1 MDMTIEQLKELIKG
15 VIADLKK
22 EEAVKKV
29 EEEIKTENE
38 VHDDIVENLEEKKD
52 AIESGVVQNS
62 EPSKIQNQCDSVQN
76 ECGDKKTEVKNAEES
91 DKSEVTEEVKAEVK
105 EEIQEGKEEG
115 KTKEEIKEEVK
126 EEIAEEKEEEKK
138 EKKEEVIKIEALNSA
153 PTAFKDVS
161 GKDKWMNL
169 HGQEFWDYLAKHPE
183 IKG

>member
-1 MDMTIEQLKELIKG
+1 MEMTIEQLKELIKG

-38 VHDDIVENLEEKKD
+38 VHEDIVENLEEKKD
-52 AIESGVVQNS
+52 AIEAGVVQNS
-62 EPSKIQNQCDSVQN
+62 EP
-76 ECGDKKTEVKNAEES
+76 EKKGEDEEKPVDNACPEKTEEVKNEETPTEEKPVDNACSEKKEDS
-91 DKSEVTEEVKAEVK
+91 DKSEVKNEAAPV
-105 EEIQEGKEEG
+105 
-115 KTKEEIKEEVK
+115 
-126 EEIAEEKEEEKK
+126 EEKK
-138 EKKEEVIKIEALNSA
+138 EEEKKEEVIKIEALNSA

-161 GKDKWMNL
+161 GKDKWINL